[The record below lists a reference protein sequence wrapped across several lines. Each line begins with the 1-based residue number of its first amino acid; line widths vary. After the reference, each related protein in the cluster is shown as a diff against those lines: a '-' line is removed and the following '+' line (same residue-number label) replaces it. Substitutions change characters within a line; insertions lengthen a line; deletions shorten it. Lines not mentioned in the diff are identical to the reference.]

1 MLKRFIGLLC
11 FVILAL
17 PVSAQLPPD
26 FPILVPEVINEYP
39 HDDNA
44 FTQGLLWFDG
54 VFYESTGLYGE
65 STLRQVDIE
74 TGEAVESVPLSDEV
88 FAEGLEKVGDTLIQ
102 LTWQAEEAYV
112 YDFETFELIDTIA
125 YEGEGWGI
133 CYDDRYLFM
142 SDSTSYLSV
151 RDPETFDL
159 IFRGAVTIDGQLVPA
174 QLLNELE
181 CVGDYVYANAWQTDF
196 IFQIDKFTG
205 DVVAL
210 IDASELLTD
219 DERAELTGGQVL
231 NGIAYNPETE
241 TFFITGKQ
249 WPKLFEVVFVPRN

>member
-1 MLKRFIGLLC
+1 MLKRFVILIC
-11 FVILAL
+11 FIVLAL

-39 HDDNA
+39 HDSSA

-54 VFYESTGLYGE
+54 VFYESTGLRGE
-65 STLRQVDIE
+65 STLRRVDIE
-74 TGEAVESVPLSDEV
+74 TGEAEILAEV
-88 FAEGLEKVGDTLIQ
+88 DAEIFAEGLEKVGDTLIQ
-102 LTWQAEEAYV
+102 LTWQEEQAFV
-112 YDFETFELIDTIA
+112 YDFETFELIDTID

-133 CYDDRYLFM
+133 CYDDRYIFM

-151 RDPETFDL
+151 RDAETFDL
-159 IFRGAVTIDGQLVPA
+159 IFQGAVTIDGQLVPP

-205 DVVAL
+205 NVVAL
-210 IDASELLTD
+210 IDASELLT
-219 DERAELTGGQVL
+219 EAQRGELTSGQVL

-249 WPKLFEVVFVPRN
+249 WSSLFEVVFVPR